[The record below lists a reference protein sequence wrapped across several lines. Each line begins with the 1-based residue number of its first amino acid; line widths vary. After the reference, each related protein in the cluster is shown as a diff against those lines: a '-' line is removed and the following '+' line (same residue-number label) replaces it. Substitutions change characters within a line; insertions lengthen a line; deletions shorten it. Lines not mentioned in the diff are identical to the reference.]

1 MEGPNQEKFGFT
13 NDFKSVIGVT
23 NLDGFFEEHKHTFK
37 NNICIECRY
46 VKSSEEIKMGKKYVG
61 SNALLY
67 VTNKLKTLIGGKVD
81 KVEGKGLSTND
92 LTDELKAKILAAGD
106 SSFSGDYNDLTNK
119 PTIPAAITKVS
130 ELTNDSGFVTET
142 QVNNKLTAV
151 YKYKGSVANKEAL
164 PTSDQVVGDTYNL
177 EDSGM
182 NVAWNGTEWD
192 DLGAI
197 IDLTGYVKE
206 TDLVEVTNAE
216 IDAMFTE

>member
-1 MEGPNQEKFGFT
+1 MAYEKKVLNPNG
-13 NDFKSVIGVT
+13 DDWIGGTPGGV
-23 NLDGFFEEHKHTFK
+23 
-37 NNICIECRY
+37 
-46 VKSSEEIKMGKKYVG
+46 SMGKKYVG

-81 KVEGKGLSTND
+81 KVDGKGLSTND

>member
-1 MEGPNQEKFGFT
+1 MAYEKKVLNPNNG
-13 NDFKSVIGVT
+13 DWIGGTPGGV
-23 NLDGFFEEHKHTFK
+23 N
-37 NNICIECRY
+37 
-46 VKSSEEIKMGKKYVG
+46 MGKKYVG

-81 KVEGKGLSTND
+81 KVDGKGLSTND